1 MTERAGRRRRLKRRV
16 TLAVAEDGGSNLF
29 SLRGRGQER
38 AAKRGFDKSKCVP
51 LEVCADREVARGIV
65 D

>member
-1 MTERAGRRRRLKRRV
+1 MKRRV
-16 TLAVAEDGGSNLF
+16 TVTAAEGEESNLF

-51 LEVCADREVARGIV
+51 LEVCADGEVARGIG